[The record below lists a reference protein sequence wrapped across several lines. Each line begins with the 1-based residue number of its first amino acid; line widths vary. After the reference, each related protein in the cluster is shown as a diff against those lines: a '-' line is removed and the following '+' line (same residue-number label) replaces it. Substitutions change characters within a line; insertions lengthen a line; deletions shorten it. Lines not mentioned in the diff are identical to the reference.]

1 MAANDVTPVHIQTFE
16 STVRY
21 LSQQMRMKMEPWVM
35 FRAQESGGH
44 NWERLAQGA
53 YNSKT
58 PGTKTATPE
67 DGDVFSRRQSV
78 PLVIDKGEL
87 VTQEDIVQTLI
98 DPKSALAK
106 NQVYAM
112 YRGMDDEVFDAVDRA
127 ASDGAGG
134 TVALPAG
141 QKLGDGSTSISYD
154 LITAVGEIFDNNDVD
169 QDAPKCF
176 VISPAQKRKLLQLT
190 EATSADYNALRPLE
204 EGKIAQWMGYS
215 WIVST
220 RLNSTGAGKATC
232 LAMTADAVGFNINQ
246 GITAH
251 VAQDPG
257 YSFDWRIYT
266 NAVFGAVRVHD
277 ERVVTL
283 DLSETI

>member
-1 MAANDVTPVHIQTFE
+1 
-16 STVRY
+16 
-21 LSQQMRMKMEPWVM
+21 M
-35 FRAQESGGH
+35 FRSQESGGH
-44 NWERLAQGA
+44 NWERLAPGIA
-53 YNSKT
+53 NSKT
-58 PGTKTATPE
+58 PGLKTATPE
-67 DGDVFSRRQSV
+67 DGDEFSRRRSIPIV
-78 PLVIDKGEL
+78 SDKGEL

-98 DPKSALAK
+98 DPNSALAQ
-106 NQVYAM
+106 NQVYSLYRAM
-112 YRGMDDEVFDAVDRA
+112 DNEVFDAIDRDA
-127 ASDGAGG
+127 DTGDGG
-134 TVALPAG
+134 TDALPDG
-141 QKLGDGSTSISYD
+141 QKLGDGSTSISFD
-154 LITAVGEIFDNNDVD
+154 LITAVGEIFDGNDVD
-169 QDAPKCF
+169 QDTPRCF

-204 EGKIAQWMGYS
+204 EGKIANWMGYS

-232 LAMTADAVGFNINQ
+232 LAMTADAIGFNINQ